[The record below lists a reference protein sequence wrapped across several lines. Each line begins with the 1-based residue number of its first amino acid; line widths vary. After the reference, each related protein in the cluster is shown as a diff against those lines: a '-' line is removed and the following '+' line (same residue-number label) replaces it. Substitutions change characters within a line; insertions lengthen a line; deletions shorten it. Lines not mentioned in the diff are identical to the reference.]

1 MIVFP
6 IAKINLGLHITAKRS
21 DGYHDIESIFYPV
34 LLCDALELVIADK
47 QEGIDYL
54 TCTGINTGSDP
65 ENNLVTKTARK
76 LRERYFFPYL
86 NIHLHKAIPIG
97 AGLGGGSS
105 DAACLLRAINRV
117 FHLDIPKEVLKE
129 ISLEIGSD
137 CPFFI
142 DGVPAMATG
151 RGENLTSVNPV
162 LSGYYITLLNPGVGI
177 NTKEAYQN
185 CSPKK
190 PEISLE
196 QLITRPITEWKELIK
211 NDFEDFAFSKHPVIG
226 DIKESLYEAG
236 ALFSLMSG
244 SGSSVYGIFREKP
257 DLPES
262 LKRYVI
268 FEGWI

>member
-6 IAKINLGLHITAKRS
+6 IAKINLGLHITAKRL

-34 LLCDALELVIADK
+34 MLCDALELVVADK
-47 QEGIDYL
+47 QEGIDFL
-54 TCTGINTGSDP
+54 KCTGIKTGTDP
-65 ENNLVTKTARK
+65 ENNLVIKTTRK

-105 DAACLLRAINRV
+105 DSACLLRAINRV
-117 FHLDIPKEVLKE
+117 FHLDVKKEELKE

-151 RGENLTSVNPV
+151 RGEKLTPVNPV
-162 LSGYYITLLNPGVGI
+162 LSGYYLTLLNPGVGI
-177 NTKEAYQN
+177 STNEAYQN
-185 CSPKK
+185 CSPRK
-190 PEISLE
+190 PGISLE
-196 QLITRPITEWKELIK
+196 QMISSPISEWKKLIK
-211 NDFEDFAFSKHPVIG
+211 NDFEDFAFRKHPLIA
-226 DIKESLYEAG
+226 DIKEGLYKAG
-236 ALFSLMSG
+236 SLFSLMSG
-244 SGSSVYGIFREKP
+244 SGSSVYGVFREKP
-257 DLPES
+257 DLPDM